1 MEARHNLI
9 QIFWGDKRHVQ
20 QFTPWYS
27 VWDATIDV
35 DKAPNNR
42 WARKFEIFWCEITSL
57 LGLGKIAAKLLLW
70 THFKPMLHFYIPW
83 KHEKTSGFLM
93 FQGIKN
99 EHWLEI
105 DLFWC
110 ACVSFFIKLNVS
122 KWLEHNTFRS
132 VDQTEK
138 LLSTSSFRTVIKNKI
153 SEQSLDELLHQQ
165 FPTLSEHQMS
175 STKMVFLQK
184 WMVWPTFS

>member
-1 MEARHNLI
+1 MNPFTFKRIGNTFTLSSNMSNCSLTRLWKHVITLFKYSEVT
-9 QIFWGDKRHVQ
+9 RHVQ

-99 EHWLEI
+99 KHWLEI

-110 ACVSFFIKLNVS
+110 ACVSFL
-122 KWLEHNTFRS
+122 
-132 VDQTEK
+132 
-138 LLSTSSFRTVIKNKI
+138 
-153 SEQSLDELLHQQ
+153 
-165 FPTLSEHQMS
+165 
-175 STKMVFLQK
+175 
-184 WMVWPTFS
+184 